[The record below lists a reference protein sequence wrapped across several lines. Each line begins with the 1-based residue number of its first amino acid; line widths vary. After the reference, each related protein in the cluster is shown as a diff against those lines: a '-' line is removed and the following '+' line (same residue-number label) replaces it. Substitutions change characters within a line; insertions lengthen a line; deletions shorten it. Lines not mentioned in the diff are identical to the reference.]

1 MAAATAPPGDL
12 LLLGTAPPGD
22 LLLLGAAPPGELL
35 LLGTAPP
42 EDLLL
47 LGTAP
52 PRGLLLLGSYSSW
65 GATPPWAIPPGA
77 CSSWE
82 STPPEGLPQAG
93 VYMMRHRS
101 LSLLRPFSQLPP
113 NFCSFSLTFPGP
125 QDPQPLQTQTCHGGD
140 PVSEGAWNPEG
151 DEVRGES

>member
-1 MAAATAPPGDL
+1 MWLLPL
-12 LLLGTAPPGD
+12 LLLGIYSSW
-22 LLLLGAAPPGELL
+22 ELL

-52 PRGLLLLGSYSSW
+52 PRGLLLLVSYSSW
-65 GATPPWAIPPGA
+65 GA
-77 CSSWE
+77 
-82 STPPEGLPQAG
+82 TPPEGLPQAG

>member
-1 MAAATAPPGDL
+1 VAAA
-12 LLLGTAPPGD
+12 TAPPGD
-22 LLLLGAAPPGELL
+22 LLLLGAAPPGDLL
-35 LLGTAPP
+35 LLGAAPLG
-42 EDLLL
+42 DLLL

-52 PRGLLLLGSYSSW
+52 PRGLLLLRSYSSW
-65 GATPPWAIPPGA
+65 GATPPWATPPRA

-101 LSLLRPFSQLPP
+101 LSLLGPPFSQLPP
-113 NFCSFSLTFPGP
+113 NLCSSSLTFPGP

>member
-22 LLLLGAAPPGELL
+22 LLLGAAPPG
-35 LLGTAPP
+35 
-42 EDLLL
+42 DLLF
-47 LGTAP
+47 LGAAP
-52 PRGLLLLGSYSSW
+52 PRGLLLLGEILLL
-65 GATPPWAIPPGA
+65 GAPPPGA

-82 STPPEGLPQAG
+82 STPPEGLPQTG
-93 VYMMRHRS
+93 VYMMRHRR
-101 LSLLRPFSQLPP
+101 LSLLSPPFSPLPP
-113 NFCSFSLTFPGP
+113 NFCSSSLTLPGP
-125 QDPQPLQTQTCHGGD
+125 QDPQPLQTQTCHSGD

>member
-1 MAAATAPPGDL
+1 MWLLPL
-12 LLLGTAPPGD
+12 LLLGIYSSWG
-22 LLLLGAAPPGELL
+22 LLLLGIYSSWELL

-52 PRGLLLLGSYSSW
+52 PRGLLLLVSYSSW

>member
-22 LLLLGAAPPGELL
+22 LLLLGAAPPGDLL
-35 LLGTAPP
+35 LLGAAPLG
-42 EDLLL
+42 DLLL

-52 PRGLLLLGSYSSW
+52 PKGLLLLRSYSSW
-65 GATPPWAIPPGA
+65 GATPPWATPPRA

-93 VYMMRHRS
+93 VYMMRQKSEPSRAS
-101 LSLLRPFSQLPP
+101 FLPTSPKLLFILPHLPWSPGSSTPP
-113 NFCSFSLTFPGP
+113 NPNLPWWRSCIRGSL
-125 QDPQPLQTQTCHGGD
+125 
-140 PVSEGAWNPEG
+140 
-151 DEVRGES
+151 ES